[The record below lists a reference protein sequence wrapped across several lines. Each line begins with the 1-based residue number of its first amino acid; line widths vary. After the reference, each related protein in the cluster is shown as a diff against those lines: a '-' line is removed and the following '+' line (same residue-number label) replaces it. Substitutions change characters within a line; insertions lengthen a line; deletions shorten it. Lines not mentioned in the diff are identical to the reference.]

1 MLRPVAASSQQLS
14 VRLGFPIVRKEYS
27 AVIPIDDLPG
37 PQHIPNQVNLH
48 QLCGR
53 VEEANMVLFFLW
65 YYQSSTGFSYAILW
79 RNQPAVCQITLVV
92 NAEGFPVKGCFH
104 WRPSLL

>member
-1 MLRPVAASSQQLS
+1 MTATSIYVFLHIGVFS
-14 VRLGFPIVRKEYS
+14 GHS

-48 QLCGR
+48 QLCVR

-79 RNQPAVCQITLVV
+79 RHQPAVCRITLVV
-92 NAEGFPVKGCFH
+92 DAKDSHDGVV
-104 WRPSLL
+104 